1 MKLAKKL
8 LRDGIAHLNDLEV
21 SKFNDTV
28 RRLSNKDNSIELS
41 VKFDGSANLGFGIDE
56 DGKLYFDR
64 AVKGQSEKKRGPND
78 WPAKAMYNPLRTA
91 VAVLLKNKRILEK
104 YMQKGEWTDCEV
116 MFEAIPNA
124 IEYGENYI
132 VIHDAKFNSLVQ
144 KLKPT
149 TVKMDVYLYDRESKK
164 VVKSVENI
172 TYKFGGK
179 EVLNTKK
186 YKISINAD
194 IDKLEKFMNS
204 KNKKFKDNSNFD
216 VLTFRSAGKDKTKIK
231 AEKEKL
237 KIQIGKMQ
245 LDIKNKLIEEILNHT
260 AAGSM
265 AKPPEF
271 DDKGNNVG
279 GTFPEGVV
287 IKDLKTG
294 DLSKIVSVFPEINKF
309 LWFYRETLTKG
320 TGPAGSFIPGI
331 MTRFKDEISLK
342 AFNIKAL
349 RSVAVTSNIRKK
361 YPGKPANLKLLSF
374 LKDQGFEFK
383 KVGQAKTKYLKAIKT
398 AKKELITLRKEFEK
412 KGQKAVLK
420 VRHGKFKRDIAYNDI
435 AIRKTFETFL
445 DVEHELDAYANE
457 IQGVREHTQEGT
469 AVQLL
474 RVFLGQKNLNKLAE
488 SLLDIKTHMIME
500 AIKGSSVGIIVGRF
514 QPPQN
519 AHIKLIKDAIK
530 SNDKVYVFIAG
541 QKYDKDKNP
550 FPYKL
555 RKKIIDKAVG
565 SNKLF
570 VAPAKTG
577 FLPELIED
585 TTDLNG
591 VSNINIYAGTDRVSS
606 YKTQMKG
613 YWDHD
618 AVSWKIRELIRPAN
632 SVSAT
637 KVRAA
642 IRDGDKAAFRSLVPK
657 NVWNEW
663 PNLVKHLKE
672 YRIKKFVKTLFE
684 QRIKKLA

>member
-1 MKLAKKL
+1 MTKTL
-8 LRDGIAHLNDLEV
+8 LCDGIAHLNDLEI
-21 SKFNDTV
+21 SKFIDTV
-28 RRLSNKDNSIELS
+28 RKLSNKDNSMELS

-64 AVKGQSEKKRGPND
+64 AVKGQSEKKYGPND
-78 WPAKAMYNPLRTA
+78 WAAKPMYNPIRTA
-91 VAVLLKNKRILEK
+91 VAALLKNKHVLEK
-104 YMQKGEWTDCEV
+104 NMMPGEWTDCEI

-149 TVKMDVYLYDRESKK
+149 TVKIDIYLYDHNSKK
-164 VVKSVENI
+164 IVKKVENI
-172 TYKFGGK
+172 TYKFSGK

-204 KNKKFKDNSNFD
+204 KNKKFRDNSNFEI
-216 VLTFRSAGKDKTKIK
+216 LIMRAAGKNKNSIK

-237 KIQIGKMQ
+237 KAQISKMK
-245 LDIKNKLIEEILNHT
+245 LAIKDKLIEQILNRI

-279 GTFPEGVV
+279 GTFPEGIV

-309 LWFYRETLTKG
+309 LWFYRETASKG
-320 TGPAGSFIPGI
+320 TGPAGKFVPGI
-331 MTRFKDEISLK
+331 MAKFKDEISLK
-342 AFNIKAL
+342 AFGIKAL
-349 RSVAVTSNIRKK
+349 RSVAVTSNIKKK
-361 YPGKPANLKLLSF
+361 YPNKPANLKLLTF
-374 LKDQGFEFK
+374 LKNSGYDFK
-383 KVGQAKTKYLKAIKT
+383 KVGQTKTKYLSAIKK
-398 AKKELITLRKEFEK
+398 AKKELNKLRKEFEN
-412 KGQKAVLK
+412 KGQKDVLK
-420 VRHGKFKRDIAYNDI
+420 VRHGKFKRDITYNDI

-445 DVEHELDAYANE
+445 DIEHELDQYARE
-457 IQGVREHTQEGT
+457 IQSINEHTREGT
-469 AVQLL
+469 AVQIL
-474 RVFLGQKNLNKLAE
+474 RVYLGQKNLNKLAE
-488 SLLDIKTHMIME
+488 NFLDIKTHMIME
-500 AIKGSSVGIIVGRF
+500 AIKGSSVGVIIGRF

-519 AHIKLIKDAIK
+519 AHIKLINNAIK
-530 SNDKVYVFIAG
+530 SNNRVYVFITG

-550 FPYKL
+550 FPFKL
-555 RKKIIDKAVG
+555 RKKIIEKAVG
-565 SNKLF
+565 NNKLF
-570 VAPAKTG
+570 IAPAKTG

-585 TTDLNG
+585 TADLNSI
-591 VSNINIYAGTDRVSS
+591 SNLNIYAGTDRVAS
-606 YKTQMKG
+606 YGSQMKN
-613 YWDHD
+613 YWDHS
-618 AVSWKIRELIRPAN
+618 AVSWKIKEMIRPAN
-632 SVSAT
+632 AVSAT

-642 IRDGDKAAFRSLVPK
+642 IKNNDKKLFQKLVPR

-684 QRIKKLA
+684 QKTKKSA